1 MVAQPDFRLT
11 QKLLKME
18 TTVFLV
24 LDINLKVMEDTMVFG
39 TYDTLKD
46 AMEASL
52 KDVISKNGKEIKSH
66 GFQLDGIEYTNNR
79 ISNNCSLGSNYGV
92 SYKSQYGNY
101 PCCRMVI
108 PQKVKSSL
116 TFEELTEKYH
126 Y

>member
-1 MVAQPDFRLT
+1 
-11 QKLLKME
+11 ME

-39 TYDTLKD
+39 TYNTLED
-46 AMEASL
+46 AMKASL
-52 KDVISKNGKEIKSH
+52 KDVISKKGKEIKSH

-79 ISNNCSLGSNYGV
+79 ISNNNSLGSNYGV
-92 SYKSQYGNY
+92 SYKSYYGNY

-108 PQKVKSSL
+108 PQEVKSSL
-116 TFEELTEKYH
+116 TFEELTEKYN

>member
-1 MVAQPDFRLT
+1 
-11 QKLLKME
+11 ME

-39 TYDTLKD
+39 TYNTLED
-46 AMEASL
+46 AMKASL

-66 GFQLDGIEYTNNR
+66 GFPLDGIEYTNNR

-92 SYKSQYGNY
+92 SYNSHYGDY

-108 PQKVKSSL
+108 PQKVKGA
-116 TFEELTEKYH
+116 
-126 Y
+126 

>member
-1 MVAQPDFRLT
+1 
-11 QKLLKME
+11 ME

-24 LDINLKVMEDTMVFG
+24 LDINLKVMSDTMVFG

-52 KDVISKNGKEIKSH
+52 KDVISKDGKDIKCH
-66 GFQLDGIEYTNNR
+66 GFQLEGIEYTNNR
-79 ISNNCSLGSNYGV
+79 ISNNNSLGSNYGV
-92 SYKSQYGNY
+92 SYNSYYGNY

-116 TFEELTEKYH
+116 TFEELTEKYAI
-126 Y
+126 

>member
-1 MVAQPDFRLT
+1 M
-11 QKLLKME
+11 K
-18 TTVFLV
+18 
-24 LDINLKVMEDTMVFG
+24 
-39 TYDTLKD
+39 
-46 AMEASL
+46 ASL

-66 GFQLDGIEYTNNR
+66 GLQLDGIEYTNNR
-79 ISNNCSLGSNYGV
+79 ISNNNSLGSNYGV
-92 SYKSQYGNY
+92 SYKSHYGNY

>member
-1 MVAQPDFRLT
+1 
-11 QKLLKME
+11 ME

-52 KDVISKNGKEIKSH
+52 EDVLSKNGKNIKCH
-66 GFQLDGIEYTNNR
+66 GFQLEGIEYTNNR
-79 ISNNCSLGSNYGV
+79 ISNNNSLGSNYGV
-92 SYKSQYGNY
+92 SYNSYYGNY

-116 TFEELTEKYH
+116 TFEELTEKYAI
-126 Y
+126 

>member
-1 MVAQPDFRLT
+1 
-11 QKLLKME
+11 ME

-39 TYDTLKD
+39 TYDTLEA
-46 AMEASL
+46 AMQASL
-52 KDVISKNGKEIKSH
+52 KDVLSKQGKNIKCH
-66 GFQLDGIEYTNNR
+66 GSQLEGIEYTNDR
-79 ISNNCSLGSNYGV
+79 ISNNNSLGSNYGV
-92 SYKSQYGNY
+92 SYNSHYGDY